1 MAMGNL
7 SKSLSEPGA
16 PLWSVQEAKAL
27 LFSRSPGEQI
37 FSCKPNSQPPELLGQ
52 CSGASLPSSLF
63 SPPPNQEAL
72 TQAPQ

>member
-37 FSCKPNSQPPELLGQ
+37 FSCKPNSQPHLSYWVNVQGPL
-52 CSGASLPSSLF
+52 
-63 SPPPNQEAL
+63 SPPLSSPRPP
-72 TQAPQ
+72 TRRP